1 VLKNGW
7 VRGGLTR
14 CEESE
19 RFLLDCLEAVTAITR
34 TVVTGVSEER
44 TCYKRCRSS
53 SQGVVPKTSDVCS
66 SSDGGGGSGGGSGS
80 AQEVEMTAWVAQA

>member
-1 VLKNGW
+1 VLKDGW

-19 RFLLDCLEAVTAITR
+19 RFLFHCLEAVTAIAR

-53 SQGVVPKTSDVCS
+53 SQGVAPKTSDVCS
-66 SSDGGGGSGGGSGS
+66 SGGGGWSGS
-80 AQEVEMTAWVAQA
+80 AQEVEMTAWAAQV